1 MNPTLLKLVHNIGIE
16 RTGRDVV
23 RETTHNLNLPRQ
35 SEFQDTTDP
44 YREGANP
51 AMLRSAR

>member
-1 MNPTLLKLVHNIGIE
+1 MNATLLKLAHNIGIE
-16 RTGRDVV
+16 RTGRDLV
-23 RETTHNLNLPRQ
+23 RETIHNLNLPRG